1 MLKNPLIM
9 IQVVTKTKKKNTK
22 YHNSKATSS
31 RLTQR
36 TLALEKW
43 SREK

>member
-9 IQVVTKTKKKNTK
+9 IQVVTKTEKNIK